1 MNFTISV
8 KECSDSYD
16 KYVKSHPERYVN
28 QKIEFDTV
36 VEILQ
41 DFNVYN
47 KCQPSKSLKVF
58 VYSLSQSHSKIKIL
72 CFKSSLQVVI
82 FKYVCKYVCIQG
94 RMKRKCK

>member
-58 VYSLSQSHSKIKIL
+58 VFRLL
-72 CFKSSLQVVI
+72 CFWAAAPINFYIIAV
-82 FKYVCKYVCIQG
+82 
-94 RMKRKCK
+94 